1 VSAKPDFTHLHVHS
15 EFSLLDGMSN
25 LESLMEETKRLGMDS
40 IALTDHGALY
50 GAVQF
55 VQAAKQ
61 FGIKPIIGVETYVA
75 RRGMRDK
82 EGKADQQPFHL
93 IALAT
98 SGTGYRNLCRI
109 VTDAHLDGLY
119 YKPRTDHEHLARH
132 AEGLVGLSGCLNGE
146 IARALEVDDWEHARA
161 LAGKYGEI
169 FGKGRFF
176 LEVQDHG
183 LPEQRRLNEQLFRL
197 APEVGLPLVLTNDLH
212 YVRADQRDA
221 HDVLLCIGTASNLE
235 TPGRMKFGSGDFYLK
250 SPEQMAALFPDRP
263 ELLKNTR
270 LIAEM
275 VDFNLELG
283 TLRLPNIDVPAGEDV
298 NSWLRKEATRGL
310 TQRYGTPS
318 ETARERLE
326 YELGIIIKM
335 GYAAYFLIVADFVR
349 FAREQGIATTCR
361 GSAPGSIVTYTL
373 GITPV
378 DPLHYEL
385 PFERFLNVERV
396 TMPDIDVDFEDG
408 RRDEV
413 LRYVSQKYGEDRVAQ
428 IITFGTM
435 AARASIRDVGRVLG
449 KSYSEVDRIAK
460 SVPAVLNI
468 SLEDA
473 RKSPEFAAFANGSDY
488 GQLISLAEQLEGV
501 VRNASTHAA
510 GVVISREPL
519 TEIMALQRA
528 TNSEGVMTQIEM
540 HGVEAL
546 GLLKFDFLGLA
557 NLTILRTAVDR
568 VRETRG
574 IEINL
579 DKIPLDDAKTF
590 ALLASGETTGVFQL
604 ESPGMRRY
612 IKELR
617 PTSVFDIAA
626 MVALYRPGPMASIP
640 TYIRRKHGKEAV
652 TYPHPLLEPVLKRT
666 QGIFVFQEDVMAAS
680 VALAGFSGAEA
691 DTLGWAIRKKK
702 EEVLESVREN
712 FYKGAATRGVNR
724 GAVEQV
730 FKLMEPFA
738 EYGFNKAHATCYGL
752 IAYQTAYLKANYTVE
767 YMTSVLNAFR
777 SKEEKV
783 AAAIAECRRL
793 GIPVLPPDVDFSN
806 LDFEPEGEAIR
817 FGLLG
822 VKNVGASAAESIV
835 AAREAGEQ
843 AASLQEFCE
852 RIDLRLANKRVLEA
866 LAKVGALRRFGHPA
880 QILLALDDAIS
891 GGSSAQR
898 ERAAGQVGLFDA
910 MPELAGAGIPA
921 LPHVTEASTRERLR
935 WERELMGVY
944 LSDHP
949 MNALAPAMQPYV
961 STSVGDF
968 SDESYRDETATLG
981 AIVLSIRQMVTKKG
995 ASMAIV
1001 TVEDLTGSMEV
1012 VVFPQVWE
1020 STKSSWIEGEGI
1032 LIAGRTEQ
1040 RGEEWSV
1047 LVESVVPWEEASRLS
1062 AEAVRSK
1069 LTVSS
1074 GGRRYA
1080 KRPAAPA
1087 PNGGIPAGMVP
1098 EGIEM
1103 SAPLM
1108 PERAPAEFD
1117 TSVAVEAP
1125 PAEPLAG
1132 AMSNP
1137 DPAEIPAGAVLHI
1150 KFKARQSVEETIRA
1164 MEIVKGELRARPG
1177 GTRVVVHIPQGG
1189 GAQLLPMEQ
1198 RNGVAWDAGL
1208 PAILRDRV
1216 GGDGIELELISPA
1229 T

>member
-1 VSAKPDFTHLHVHS
+1 MSAKPDFTHLHVHS